1 MDRNIEGRYEFDVLA
16 IVTRDKNRVMG
27 GKQLT
32 LLANSEEEQ
41 ISMAQEIALTLKAEM
56 VKLKFGDCLVIRT

>member
-1 MDRNIEGRYEFDVLA
+1 MDRNIEGRYEYDVLA

-32 LLANSEEEQ
+32 LLANTEEEQ

>member
-1 MDRNIEGRYEFDVLA
+1 MDRNIEGRYEYDVLA

-41 ISMAQEIALTLKAEM
+41 TTIAQEIALTLKAEM
-56 VKLKFGDCLVIRT
+56 VKLKFGDCLVIRA